1 MYVNVSVW
9 ILRAPQACFHSVCV
23 VLRAAAGVFVLPAV
37 EVEGDEFEDVIKDQ
51 RGALQ
56 VDDWGRQRRMNDF
69 LLCVSVCTF

>member
-1 MYVNVSVW
+1 MCGYCEHRRLV
-9 ILRAPQACFHSVCV
+9 FTVCV
-23 VLRAAAGVFVLPAV
+23 LCDVLRAAAGVFVLPAV

-69 LLCVSVCTF
+69 LFCVSVCTF

>member
-9 ILRAPQACFHSVCV
+9 ILRAPQARFYSVCV
-23 VLRAAAGVFVLPAV
+23 LCDVLRAAAGVFVLPAV

-56 VDDWGRQRRMNDF
+56 VDD
-69 LLCVSVCTF
+69 